1 LFFFFREKTDSYVL
15 SVEKDLNRSNSLKK
29 IGSFGDFLPFG
40 GSDAKLGPEY
50 FNKTLLY
57 LKPHA
62 DRKQAR
68 AFIMKFLKSR
78 NCKVLDEGRVVGGD
92 LSDCFEKQYAEIS
105 KKAMM
110 LEPHECSLSSTSM
123 IEFEK
128 KFKISWSVAVRKKLV
143 QNSRG
148 ACEVLDISPHLL
160 YEVWMES
167 VRSGKMVKLGRGF
180 YCSLIDTIPD
190 KPAVFCI
197 NGFFAAMRAEYLA
210 ASASVHYFVVEWDNA
225 AMSWDDFRKKVV
237 GATNPSL
244 AHPESLRSVMSAEWE
259 GLGLD
264 APLDMMRNGVHASAS
279 AFEAMVER
287 FIWLGVPLGKDKHL
301 GAKLVSASIPPSLL
315 KEWSMNPLVHGKF
328 IFDYMENQGTLQCL
342 ETAKHLHNISL
353 SGTYMV
359 TLFDW
364 HRQKVY

>member
-1 LFFFFREKTDSYVL
+1 MKSFLRE
-15 SVEKDLNRSNSLKK
+15 
-29 IGSFGDFLPFG
+29 FLTG
-40 GSDAKLGPEY
+40 KE
-50 FNKTLLY
+50 
-57 LKPHA
+57 
-62 DRKQAR
+62 
-68 AFIMKFLKSR
+68 
-78 NCKVLDEGRVVGGD
+78 CKVTLEGSLDGQKILAGTVVDQQYGD
-92 LSDCFEKQYAEIS
+92 IARR
-105 KKAMM
+105 AM
-110 LEPHECSLSSTSM
+110 LLRPENVSLSSSSY
-123 IEFEK
+123 IRFQK
-128 KFKISWSVAVRKKLV
+128 KFGISWSDAAED
-143 QNSRG
+143 N
-148 ACEVLDISPHLL
+148 VLYNAADVIENMGVSANILGRA
-160 YEVWMES
+160 WMES